1 VPDALL
7 GFWLPYRVFPPEP
20 VSSSPKRKRLTPPSG
35 LAPLRADTEVSKA
48 LHHLPLGVYPGR
60 DWPFLPKEN
69 RQTLMRFAYLVDS
82 LNT

>member
-1 VPDALL
+1 
-7 GFWLPYRVFPPEP
+7 
-20 VSSSPKRKRLTPPSG
+20 
-35 LAPLRADTEVSKA
+35 LAPRRADTEVSKA